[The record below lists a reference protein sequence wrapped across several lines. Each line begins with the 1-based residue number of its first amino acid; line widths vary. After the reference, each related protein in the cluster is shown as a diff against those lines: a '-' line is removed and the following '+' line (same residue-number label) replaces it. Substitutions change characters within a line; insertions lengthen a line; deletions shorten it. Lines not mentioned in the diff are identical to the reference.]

1 MLAISAPIVGVQAAV
16 VEQRDSGLPRV
27 RRKRVNI
34 SNRYR
39 AKGGAEDW
47 SVRGYRGLGLSDSC
61 APRPRGFMEIFALF
75 CSVWEF
81 RLKLFAVVF
90 GSETST
96 PTEPTWVRWV
106 DLPE

>member
-1 MLAISAPIVGVQAAV
+1 MSAIVI
-16 VEQRDSGLPRV
+16 D
-27 RRKRVNI
+27 RRSVPTTGTCGNI
-34 SNRYR
+34 
-39 AKGGAEDW
+39 GGW
-47 SVRGYRGLGLSDSC
+47 GLSDSR
-61 APRPRGFMEIFALF
+61 AELLRGFMEIFALF